1 MRDMSSE
8 KYINYRTAGDR
19 RIMTISILASSK
31 VKFVMFQLWLKDHR
45 PDKEWYQ
52 GEVMDEILSDS
63 LLWREFLAQEVR

>member
-1 MRDMSSE
+1 MSSE
-8 KYINYRTAGDR
+8 KYLNHRTADDR

-52 GEVMDEILSDS
+52 GEVMDEIISDS
-63 LLWREFLAQEVR
+63 PLWREFLAQEV